1 METLERLLLAH
12 PFLAGIEPNLGRV
25 LVGCA
30 RNVRFPAGEFLFR
43 EGEPADAFY
52 LIREGSV
59 ALELHMPGRAPL
71 VVTTLGDG
79 ELVGASWILPP
90 YRWSY
95 DARATAPTRAF
106 SLDAACLRQKCDAD
120 HHLGYE
126 MMKRLLPVM
135 VKRMEAGRQQL
146 LDVYGQPAA

>member
-12 PFLAGIEPNLGRV
+12 PFLAGLDPALGGV

-30 RNVRFPAGEFLFR
+30 RNLRFAPGAFLFR
-43 EGEPADAFY
+43 EGEAADTFY

-59 ALELHMPGRAPL
+59 ALELHIPGRPPL
-71 VVTTLGDG
+71 VVATLGEG
-79 ELVGASWILPP
+79 ELVGASWIVPP

-95 DARATAPTRAF
+95 DARATTPTRAF
-106 SLDAACLRQKCDAD
+106 GLDAACLRQKCDAD

-135 VKRMEAGRQQL
+135 VKRMEAGRHQL
-146 LDVYGQPAA
+146 LDVYGPSPV